1 MALSIVGIVVPWT
14 VAAFGV
20 PAAASVAAQARSETF
35 AKPYLTGSEARVG
48 APSSGTKAL
57 LAGSS
62 K

>member
-35 AKPYLTGSEARVG
+35 ANLTGSEARVG